1 MREMRETRVPN
12 QLLINHRKQRG
23 WSQQDL
29 VNELVALGNRTGE
42 RNLGLTF
49 KQVSRW
55 EQGWARPR
63 PPYTKLLC
71 LLFESSAQNLGLH
84 GSGPVP
90 AQTTHVPQLSPETI
104 VSPVSGAPGAPGTE
118 MVPACS
124 MEASAADRASHQE
137 LLQLTVTR
145 GVAIEPPRPAWED
158 AGVEPYTLE
167 FPRLTD
173 ASLLAPDTFDRLEA
187 VLTELDRSYS
197 KECPAE
203 LFVLARSFRV
213 RVDQLIQ
220 GRHTLKDVREL
231 YVYAGWLSEMLAWL
245 SHDLGSPSTAEAY
258 AVDAYRHADQ
268 AGHDE
273 LCAWAMDAL
282 ASIALYDKR
291 PRCALTAARK
301 GMARASLPHPLAVR
315 LRAQAARAHAR
326 MGQRAQCNELIIE
339 ATELYERLPPRA
351 PRRFVVDT
359 GPLASYAVTSYPA
372 SASVWLSN
380 FDEAKFRAEAAL
392 KVHEAFPVESR
403 CPSREAISRVDL
415 GIALAELGDAEGA
428 VEQGRMA
435 LTSSRVVDS
444 VLRRAADLDTVLAAC
459 YPCMPEARCFH
470 DEYREIRGVARA

>member
-1 MREMRETRVPN
+1 MRETRVPN
-12 QLLINHRKQRG
+12 QRLIDHRKQRG

-71 LLFESSAQNLGLH
+71 MLFESSAQELGLH
-84 GSGPVP
+84 GPGTP
-90 AQTTHVPQLSPETI
+90 APQPTYVAPPSPETI
-104 VSPVSGAPGAPGTE
+104 VATAPGTE
-118 MVPACS
+118 LAPAGCGL
-124 MEASAADRASHQE
+124 ETRSAQLGHHE
-137 LLQLTVTR
+137 ILQLSAMQ
-145 GVAIEPPRPAWED
+145 GVSVEPPRPAWED
-158 AGVEPYTLE
+158 ADVEPYTLE

-220 GRHTLKDVREL
+220 GRHTLKDLREL

-245 SHDLGSPSTAEAY
+245 SHDLGSPATAEAY

-282 ASIALYDKR
+282 ASIALYDNR

-380 FDEAKFRAEAAL
+380 FEEAKMRAEAAL
-392 KVHEAFPVESR
+392 KVHGAVPAESR
-403 CPSREAISRVDL
+403 CPSREAIARIDL
-415 GIALAELGDAEGA
+415 AIALAELGDGEEA
-428 VEQGRMA
+428 VEQGHKA
-435 LTSSRVVDS
+435 LSSTRVVDS

-459 YPCMPEARCFH
+459 YPCMPEARTFH

>member
-1 MREMRETRVPN
+1 MSEVRVPN
-12 QLLINHRKQRG
+12 QLLIDHRKQRG

-29 VNELVALGNRTGE
+29 VNELVALGNRSGE

-71 LLFESSAQNLGLH
+71 LLFDVPAQNLGLH
-84 GSGPVP
+84 GSAGPSAHQAPHVAGAATGVARTGMAWTREP
-90 AQTTHVPQLSPETI
+90 AATR
-104 VSPVSGAPGAPGTE
+104 
-118 MVPACS
+118 
-124 MEASAADRASHQE
+124 RASHQE
-137 LLQLTVTR
+137 LLELTVVPA
-145 GVAIEPPRPAWED
+145 VAVEHPRPAWED
-158 AGVEPYTLE
+158 VGVEPHTLE
-167 FPRLTD
+167 FPRLTEV
-173 ASLLAPDTFDRLEA
+173 SLLAPDTFDRLEA
-187 VLTELDRSYS
+187 VLTELDRAYS

-231 YVYAGWLSEMLAWL
+231 YVYAGWLSEILAWL

-258 AVDAYRHADQ
+258 AVDCYRHADQ

-326 MGQRAQCNELIIE
+326 MGQRAQCDELIME
-339 ATELYERLPPRA
+339 ATELYERLPPRG

-359 GPLASYAVTSYPA
+359 GPLATYAVTSYPA
-372 SASVWLSN
+372 SASVWLAN
-380 FDEAKFRAEAAL
+380 FEEAKVRADAAL
-392 KVHEAFPVESR
+392 KVHNAFPAESR
-403 CPSREAISRVDL
+403 CPSREAIARIDL
-415 GIALAELGDAEGA
+415 AIALAELGEADEA
-428 VEQGRMA
+428 VEQGHLA
-435 LTSSRVVDS
+435 LTSPRIVDS
-444 VLRRAADLDTVLAAC
+444 VLCRAGDLDAVLAAR
-459 YPCMPEARCFH
+459 YPRMPDIQCFQE
-470 DEYREIRGVARA
+470 EYQEVARGLARA

>member
-1 MREMRETRVPN
+1 MRQMQEARVPN
-12 QLLINHRKQRG
+12 QRLIDHRKQRG

-29 VNELVALGNRTGE
+29 VNELVALGNRCGE

-71 LLFESSAQNLGLH
+71 MLFEASANELGLH
-84 GSGPVP
+84 GPSTSA
-90 AQTTHVPQLSPETI
+90 AQ
-104 VSPVSGAPGAPGTE
+104 AA
-118 MVPACS
+118 
-124 MEASAADRASHQE
+124 ASATLANPVTDLVRTGTGEPAPAEHASHSG
-137 LLQLTVTR
+137 LLELTVMPA
-145 GVAIEPPRPAWED
+145 VAVEPPRPAWED
-158 AGVEPYTLE
+158 MGVEPYTME

-173 ASLLAPDTFDRLEA
+173 GSLLPPDTLERLDA
-187 VLTELDRSYS
+187 VLTELDRAYS

-213 RVDQLIQ
+213 RVDQLIH
-220 GRHTLKDVREL
+220 GRHTLKDIREL
-231 YVYAGWLSEMLAWL
+231 YVYAAWLSELLAWL

-258 AVDAYRHADQ
+258 AVDCYRHADQ
-268 AGHDE
+268 AEHDE

-301 GMARASLPHPLAVR
+301 GMARAALPHPLAVR

-326 MGQRAQCNELIIE
+326 MGQRAQCDELIIE
-339 ATELYERLPPRA
+339 ATELYERLPSRA

-359 GPLASYAVTSYPA
+359 GPLASYAITSYPA
-372 SASVWLSN
+372 SASVWLGN
-380 FDEAKFRAEAAL
+380 FEEAKLRAEAAL
-392 KVHEAFPVESR
+392 QVHSAVPEESR
-403 CPSREAISRVDL
+403 CPTREAITRIDL
-415 GIALAELGDAEGA
+415 AIALAELGEADAA
-428 VEQGRMA
+428 VEQGRQA

-444 VLRRAADLDTVLAAC
+444 VLCRAADLDVVLVTN
-459 YPCMPEARCFH
+459 YPREPDIRCFH
-470 DEYREIRGVARA
+470 EEYQEARGVARA